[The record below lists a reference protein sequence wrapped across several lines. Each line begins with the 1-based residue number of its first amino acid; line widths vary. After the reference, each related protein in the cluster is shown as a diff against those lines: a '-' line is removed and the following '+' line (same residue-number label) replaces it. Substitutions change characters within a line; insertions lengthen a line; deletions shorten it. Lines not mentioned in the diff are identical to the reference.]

1 MADWKELEKTC
12 FIFPRVDLE
21 LEHLIHEGLI
31 LDIAGGGEGVIG
43 QLMGEKVV
51 AIDYQEGELLE
62 AAEGPLK
69 IVMDARELKFLDNCF
84 QVVTAFFAF
93 MYIKSEQDQLKIF
106 QEIHR
111 VLKPGGVIHI
121 WDIDIFDLPET
132 DKDVYVLNLV
142 YKIRGKSKET
152 GYGMPKLEKP
162 RGLQYYLD
170 MAKKTGFKE
179 KNSELIEHTF
189 YSQLVKE

>member
-12 FIFPRVDLE
+12 FIFPRVE
-21 LEHLIHEGLI
+21 LEMEDLFHKGLI

-43 QLMGEKVV
+43 QLMGEKVI
-51 AIDYQEGELLE
+51 AIDNQKRELLE

-69 IVMDARELKFLDNCF
+69 IIMDARELKFLDECF

-93 MYIKSEQDQLKIF
+93 MYIKSEEDQLKIF
-106 QEIHR
+106 QEVHR
-111 VLKPGGVIHI
+111 VLKPGGVFHI

-132 DKDVYVLNLV
+132 DKDVYILHLI
-142 YKIRGKSKET
+142 YKIRGESKET

-162 RGLQYYLD
+162 RGLQYYQD
-170 MAKKTGFKE
+170 MARKAGFKE
-179 KNSELIEHTF
+179 KNSEMIDHTF
-189 YSQLVKE
+189 YSQLQKE